1 MGSNKQRRL
10 AFKICKWTPEDLAK
24 LQRCCTEG
32 GTCRFLI
39 YVCAEHEQ
47 TVYGFAITAKNPRTL
62 NVWRQILSA
71 KNEDQKGDFCEDK
84 DQNQYDQAYYEGFG
98 AVLVTGQYTS
108 QGSRTDC
115 MRAQM
120 SRQKKRVLTHHDQAT
135 QTESKKPKPPP
146 AFVCSITQEVM
157 QDPVMNE
164 CGMTFER
171 DAIER
176 WMRRSKTCPLTNMQ
190 LSTFQTIPNM
200 ALRHAIEHWM
210 SSSDSGSFATDH
222 VRM

>member
-62 NVWRQILSA
+62 NVWRRILSA
-71 KNEDQKGDFCEDK
+71 KTQDKKQDFRQDK
-84 DQNQYDQAYYEGFG
+84 AMDKYDQAYYEGFG
-98 AVLVTGQYTS
+98 EVHVKGQYTP

-115 MRAQM
+115 VKNEDKLARAV
-120 SRQKKRVLTHHDQAT
+120 K
-135 QTESKKPKPPP
+135 
-146 AFVCSITQEVM
+146 EV
-157 QDPVMNE
+157 V
-164 CGMTFER
+164 
-171 DAIER
+171 
-176 WMRRSKTCPLTNMQ
+176 
-190 LSTFQTIPNM
+190 
-200 ALRHAIEHWM
+200 
-210 SSSDSGSFATDH
+210 
-222 VRM
+222 

>member
-1 MGSNKQRRL
+1 MGSDKRRL
-10 AFKICKWTPEDLAK
+10 AFKILHSTAEDLKK
-24 LQRCCTEG
+24 LERCAEG
-32 GTCRFLI
+32 DECRFLI
-39 YVCAEHEQ
+39 YVLEEEEQ

-62 NVWRQILSA
+62 NVWRRILSA
-71 KNEDQKGDFCEDK
+71 KTQDKIRDFRQDNKALDK
-84 DQNQYDQAYYEGFG
+84 YDQAYYEDFG
-98 AVLVTGQYTS
+98 EVHVKEQYTS

-120 SRQKKRVLTHHDQAT
+120 SRQKKRVLTHYDQAT

-176 WMRRSKTCPLTNMQ
+176 WMRRSKTCPLTNMK
-190 LSTFQTIPNM
+190 LSTSLTIPNM

-210 SSSDSGSFATDH
+210 SLSDSGWLAA
-222 VRM
+222 